1 MVTYESG
8 PYTTACV
15 LSYVQLVLNFVKQSK
30 GFFGMQFDIILI
42 FV

>member
-1 MVTYESG
+1 MKVDRILQ
-8 PYTTACV
+8 CV

-30 GFFGMQFDIILI
+30 GFFGMQFDMTLI